1 MTAGGLPLERL
12 IRTGL
17 LYDFYG
23 GLLTDKQRKALEL
36 YYYED
41 WTLAEIAAEEMVSRQ
56 AIHDLIHRSER
67 IMEEYETKLG
77 LMERFLTQQDI
88 LKKMSK
94 QLDQL
99 IQTIPEGQMGYKE
112 LINIKSQISQLTEE

>member
-99 IQTIPEGQMGYKE
+99 IQTIPEGQMSYKE